1 MSEALD
7 AVFVG
12 FQQALAGRYS
22 LERELGRGGMGIVYL
37 AREVRLDRLVAIK
50 LLPPHLAAHPPLRER
65 FLREARTAARLSQPN
80 IVQIFSVDEVGGFV
94 FFVMAYVNGETLAH
108 RVATRGPLA
117 PAEAARI
124 VREVAWALAYAH
136 AQGVVHRDVKPENI
150 LLEQGMDRALVA
162 DFGIARL
169 AHASGKTGVG
179 EVMGTPEFMSPEQIA
194 GEAVDGRSDLYSLG
208 AVGYYALSGR
218 LPFDGGSAAA
228 TMVQHLTRHAPAVL
242 AVAPAVP
249 RPVAQAIDRCLA
261 KLPGERFASG
271 EALAEALGDAMEIR
285 RETPV
290 AVRSFVNRARG
301 SLALFGGFYLGIL
314 PALIS
319 HVSHLLAAGAA
330 WTSYPILFLSG
341 ATAIVVL
348 VPPGFALGQ
357 MRRLLAHGYGPD
369 DVAQGLRLT
378 AERRHEEYRF
388 EHGPRATMVER
399 ATRVVSVAALG
410 VAGLTTAG
418 LLTGQLPQLLW
429 GVPLVAGYI
438 GLISGVRWMVGAWR
452 RAGKGSFWGR
462 IWGGPVGR
470 WLFRVGGIGLRRA
483 MMVAVGRPTE
493 LALGSAADAL
503 FDALPKEIR
512 RALGD
517 LPATIRGLEAHAQR
531 IRKEIEGFDRAQVDA
546 GQGPRPST
554 AQSRRDDVIA
564 DLRAAR
570 ETAELRLSAVVGALE
585 TIRLDLLRLRAGTG
599 SLESVTADLTAA
611 REVGDRTD
619 LLLQGEGEV
628 TALLEKGAS

>member
-1 MSEALD
+1 VSEALD

-117 PAEAARI
+117 PAEATRI
-124 VREVAWALAYAH
+124 LREVAWALAYAH

-228 TMVQHLTRHAPAVL
+228 TMVQHLTRHPPAVL

-261 KLPGERFASG
+261 KLPGERFATG

-314 PALIS
+314 PALTS
-319 HVSHLLAAGAA
+319 HLSHLLAAGAA

-348 VPPGFALGQ
+348 VPPGFALRQ

-388 EHGPRATMVER
+388 EHGPQATMVER
-399 ATRVVSVAALG
+399 ATRVVSVAAFG

-429 GVPLVAGYI
+429 GIPLVAGYI

-470 WLFRVGGIGLRRA
+470 WLFRVGGIGLRRG

-517 LPATIRGLEAHAQR
+517 LPGTIRGLEAHAQR

-570 ETAELRLSAVVGALE
+570 ESAGLRLSAVVGALE